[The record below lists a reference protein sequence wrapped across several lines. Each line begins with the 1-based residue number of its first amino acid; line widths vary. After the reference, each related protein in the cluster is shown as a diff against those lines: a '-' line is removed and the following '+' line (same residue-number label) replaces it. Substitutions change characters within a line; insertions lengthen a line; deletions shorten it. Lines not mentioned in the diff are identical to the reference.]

1 MPDQHPSSARVATVP
16 GLGPRL
22 FGAVNRRGLWT
33 LLLRGLTRFFKMP
46 LSSVAGPIA
55 SQGLFLAVFVVA
67 YKADVLLAG
76 SFPPLTFV
84 APGIIAFSMTHTAFE
99 QGAFPV
105 LFDKL
110 EGMIQDVMMAPLTP
124 LEVTLGYVGS
134 AAFNGLFLGLC
145 SLAIVTPFAGLT
157 YDHPLAVLYF
167 AVMGC
172 MLFALLGVV
181 AGLWAE
187 KWDRYS
193 AVETFLILPLGML
206 SGAFFPLASVPESW
220 QAPLQVNPA
229 YYVIDGMRYGLIGR
243 AETDLLLGAGYL
255 LVYNLL
261 LALLVSRLFARGYKL
276 RS

>member
-1 MPDQHPSSARVATVP
+1 
-16 GLGPRL
+16 LGPRI

-33 LLLRGLTRFFKMP
+33 HLLRGLKRFFKMP

-134 AAFNGLFLGLC
+134 AAISGLFLGLC
-145 SLAIVTPFAGLT
+145 SLAVVAPFAGLT
-157 YDHPLAVLYF
+157 FDQPLVTLYF
-167 AVMGC
+167 AIMGC
-172 MLFALLGVV
+172 LLFALLGAV

-206 SGAFFPLASVPESW
+206 SGAFFPLTAVPENW
-220 QAPLQVNPA
+220 QTLLQANPA
-229 YYVIDGMRYGLIGR
+229 YYVIDGVRYGLIGR

-255 LVYNLL
+255 LVCNLL
-261 LALLVSRLFARGYKL
+261 LAFLVSRLFARGYKL